1 MMDQRAYDIHESV
14 TVRNHHTLRPGGCAT
29 GVINC
34 EQVSLSN
41 VGLSEASR
49 RISQKSFVV
58 EPAILLSFQR
68 DESVDPSEF
77 SANGIYRIKII
88 GVSTNHAST
97 AVFNQ
102 ISEVIGNQPVID
114 WNQDCAQL
122 RYRIERFKL
131 RVGIR

>member
-1 MMDQRAYDIHESV
+1 V
-14 TVRNHHTLRPGGCAT
+14 PVRNHHTLRPGGCAT
-29 GVINC
+29 GVINR
-34 EQVSLSN
+34 EQVSLSEVRLN
-41 VGLSEASR
+41 EAYR

-58 EPAILLSFQR
+58 KPAVLFSFQR
-68 DESVDPSEF
+68 NESLDPSEF

-88 GVSTNHAST
+88 GVRTYHAST

-102 ISEVIGNQPVID
+102 IGEVVGNQPVID
-114 WNQDCAQL
+114 WNQDCTQL